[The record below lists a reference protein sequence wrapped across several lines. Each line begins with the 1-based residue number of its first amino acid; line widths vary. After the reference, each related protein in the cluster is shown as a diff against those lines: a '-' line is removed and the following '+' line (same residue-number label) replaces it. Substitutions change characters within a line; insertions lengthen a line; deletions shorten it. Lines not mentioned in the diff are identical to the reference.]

1 MEWRVFVEEMKNT
14 KEMIEDVALELFS
27 KKGYKA
33 VSIRDIG
40 KQVGIKESS
49 IYYHF
54 LNKQAIMD
62 SLLQKIDSIIEKM
75 KAGFETEFA
84 KLDTIYETE
93 FCEVA
98 IGLLKNYLLNPYV
111 YKMLSILTI
120 EQMSEK
126 KAYEIYQRL
135 LFQMPLSQQEMVF
148 NEMIVRGY
156 IKPNN
161 PTVLAHE
168 YYAIIY
174 LAFIKNCIGCEVTDD
189 KINIA
194 CEEIRINMSDI
205 FRKMKE

>member
-1 MEWRVFVEEMKNT
+1 MEEKNST
-14 KEMIEDVALELFS
+14 KKMIEEVALELFS
-27 KKGYKA
+27 KRGYKA

-54 LNKQAIMD
+54 SNKQAIMD
-62 SLLQKIDSIIEKM
+62 SLLQKIDILIEKM
-75 KAGFETEFA
+75 KVGFKTEFA
-84 KLDTIYETE
+84 KLDTISETS

-111 YKMLSILTI
+111 YKVLSVLTI

-135 LFQMPLSQQEMVF
+135 VFDLPLLQQEQVF
-148 NEMIVRGY
+148 KEMIERGY
-156 IKPNN
+156 VKPNN

-168 YYAIIY
+168 YYAVIY
-174 LAFIKNCIGCEVTDD
+174 FAFQKNCVGCEVTDE
-189 KINIA
+189 KVNIA
-194 CEEIRINMSDI
+194 CEEIRINMGDI
-205 FRKMKE
+205 YRKMKG

>member
-1 MEWRVFVEEMKNT
+1 MEEKNNT
-14 KEMIEDVALELFS
+14 KKMIEEVALELFS

-54 LNKQAIMD
+54 SNKQAIMD
-62 SLLQKIDSIIEKM
+62 SLLQKIDILMEKM
-75 KAGFETEFA
+75 KAGFKTEFD
-84 KLDTIYETE
+84 KLDTIPETA

-111 YKMLSILTI
+111 YKLLSVLTI

-135 LFQMPLSQQEMVF
+135 VFDLPLLQQEQVF
-148 NEMIVRGY
+148 KEMIERGY

-168 YYAIIY
+168 YYAVIY
-174 LAFIKNCIGCEVTDD
+174 FAFQKNCVGCEVTDE
-189 KINIA
+189 KIKIA
-194 CEEIRINMSDI
+194 CEEIRINMGDI
-205 FRKMKE
+205 YRKMKG

>member
-1 MEWRVFVEEMKNT
+1 MQEKNNT
-14 KEMIEDVALELFS
+14 KEMIEDVALDLFS

-62 SLLQKIDSIIEKM
+62 SLLQKVDILIEKM
-75 KAGFETEFA
+75 KAGFDIEFA
-84 KLDTIYETE
+84 KLDTITE
-93 FCEVA
+93 KAFCEVA

-111 YKMLSILTI
+111 NKLLSVLTI

-135 LFQMPLSQQEMVF
+135 VFELPLLQQEQVF
-148 NEMIVRGY
+148 KEMIESGY
-156 IKPNN
+156 VKPNN
-161 PTVLAHE
+161 LTVLAHE
-168 YYAIIY
+168 YYAVIY
-174 LAFIKNCIGCEVTDD
+174 FAFQKNCVGCEVTDE

-194 CEEIRINMSDI
+194 CEEIRINMGDI
-205 FRKMKE
+205 FRKMRE